1 MAASGLKVVAI
12 PKKGGVLRALIK
24 QWWQSESAVTSI
36 EYALI
41 GALIA
46 VVIAAAVTSVGLEV
60 GAAFEYVAS
69 CVTNLEC
76 P

>member
-1 MAASGLKVVAI
+1 MVLKGNVLLLASVK
-12 PKKGGVLRALIK
+12 R
-24 QWWQSESAVTSI
+24 WWQRESAVTSI

-46 VVIAAAVTSVGLEV
+46 VVIAAAVTAVGIEV
-60 GAAFEYVAS
+60 GASFEYVAS